1 MAYFQKPSHHCCFF
15 DLVCLVY
22 MVLISYRTVVLNQ
35 EYQVRACSDYSQVWV
50 FLKYNPGN
58 ADMHHWIRK
67 SKYLNIWNIN
77 SKEFQKLL
85 AILFIRKSKKIK

>member
-1 MAYFQKPSHHCCFF
+1 MAYFQKPFHHCCFF

-35 EYQVRACSDYSQVWV
+35 EYQVIAFNGDSQVWV

-58 ADMHHWIRK
+58 THMHHWIRK
-67 SKYLNIWNIN
+67 SKYLNIQNIN

-85 AILFIRKSKKIK
+85 TILFIRK